1 MEIKSFQPSKCLG
14 ELTPAEIKAE
24 GYKTMGAFVDAW
36 LDTFGYWDPQ
46 QKLQP
51 LQITSIRRTA

>member
-1 MEIKSFQPSKCLG
+1 MNSAYKCLG
-14 ELTPAEIKAE
+14 DITIAEIKAE

-36 LDTFGYWDPQ
+36 LDTFRYWDPQ

-51 LQITSIRRTA
+51 LQMALMRRTA